1 MLMTNK
7 KNQNPLLY
15 LLINCISSR
24 SAPKILS
31 LKDERTFHFPH
42 FVIIGLRSSS
52 ADYWFSGTTSE
63 LIPLTLGVAEAFS
76 QITCKPMR
84 QVHLDIHHIIR

>member
-24 SAPKILS
+24 SAPQILP
-31 LKDERTFHFPH
+31 LKDERTFRFLHFL
-42 FVIIGLRSSS
+42 IIGLCSSS
-52 ADYWFSGTTSE
+52 ANYWFSGTRSE
-63 LIPLTLGVAEAFS
+63 LIPLTLGVAAAFS
-76 QITCKPMR
+76 EITYKPLK